1 MHAQSSAK
9 FIWCLGMY
17 GSAST
22 WLFNVVRE
30 IYRSAG
36 EESVNSHF
44 LSGTFNF
51 RALDQEDV
59 IHLVKSHEI
68 SDESTVAA
76 LAGRSNK
83 IFITMRDPRDAVAS
97 LMLYHAHDFEKAL
110 NLVAQ
115 SARLCVGFMKDKRA
129 VLLRYEKRFFENA
142 MIVHKIANDLGFEL
156 PDGIAIRIFDGLN
169 RTKVEQ
175 YISSFTARKGIL
187 HDPISGDLLDPKTQ
201 WHTHHAGRTGETGRW
216 KTNLTGLQI
225 RTIEERLH
233 DM

>member
-1 MHAQSSAK
+1 
-9 FIWCLGMY
+9 MY

>member
-1 MHAQSSAK
+1 
-9 FIWCLGMY
+9 MY

-44 LSGTFNF
+44 LSGTFDF

-68 SDESTVAA
+68 SDENTVAA

-129 VLLRYEKRFFENA
+129 VVLRYDSRFFEDPR
-142 MIVHKIANDLGFEL
+142 IVHNIANDLGFAL
-156 PDGIAIRIFDGLN
+156 PDAIAIAIFDGLS
-169 RTKVEQ
+169 RTNVEK
-175 YISSFTARKGIL
+175 YIASFPAHKDIL
-187 HDPISGDLLDPKTQ
+187 QDPISGDLLDPKTQ

-216 KTNLTGLQI
+216 KTNLTGLEI
-225 RTIEERLH
+225 RTIKERFH
-233 DM
+233 DIQTLM